1 MNRLVDDP
9 RIQVI
14 SCECSN
20 YSTLEQLISE
30 KCDVFYHLAWP
41 RTATYQEYYDDII
54 EKCKNIRVELEA
66 VNVASKLGC
75 SKFVGAGSQ
84 SEYGIVASG
93 IMGVDTPCN
102 PVRAD
107 GVLHWAA
114 GRLAMIVSNDL
125 GMDCIWMRIFS
136 VYGKYD
142 RDNSMINSTISKLLA
157 GKHCSFTKAEQ
168 IWDFLAADDI
178 GEAFYLV
185 GERSRGSHVY
195 CVGSGEAKPL
205 REYIETIRDI
215 VNPKA
220 NLGFGE
226 LEYPKNVII
235 NLCADISE
243 IQKDIGWCPRTKFKD
258 GIREIYEYMMENRGI

>member
-1 MNRLVDDP
+1 M
-9 RIQVI
+9 
-14 SCECSN
+14 
-20 YSTLEQLISE
+20 
-30 KCDVFYHLAWP
+30 
-41 RTATYQEYYDDII
+41 
-54 EKCKNIRVELEA
+54 EA

-75 SKFVGAGSQ
+75 SKFVGAGFQ

-157 GKHCSFTKAEQ
+157 GKHKGRTDMGFSCS
-168 IWDFLAADDI
+168 
-178 GEAFYLV
+178 
-185 GERSRGSHVY
+185 
-195 CVGSGEAKPL
+195 
-205 REYIETIRDI
+205 
-215 VNPKA
+215 
-220 NLGFGE
+220 
-226 LEYPKNVII
+226 
-235 NLCADISE
+235 
-243 IQKDIGWCPRTKFKD
+243 
-258 GIREIYEYMMENRGI
+258 